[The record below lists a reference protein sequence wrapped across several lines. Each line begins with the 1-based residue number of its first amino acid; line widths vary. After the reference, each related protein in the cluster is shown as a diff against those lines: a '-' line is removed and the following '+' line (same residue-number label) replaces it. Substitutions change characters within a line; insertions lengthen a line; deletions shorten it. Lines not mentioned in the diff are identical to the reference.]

1 MDTIIY
7 LIDFFKEVGLANA
20 FSFTFIFFLICFAIY
35 YFPSKTRSEKQKVDQ
50 EEKNMEFLCKQN
62 ELLLNNTNAVENL
75 KDSVSQMSKTFEK
88 IMTKLSVQEATDNSN
103 SQQIISLAKDN
114 INVGNKIL
122 EKNMIAKCD
131 LEHLDVDIKKVKD
144 ELEEIHDCLIEIKAK
159 IKFK

>member
-20 FSFTFIFFLICFAIY
+20 FSFTFIVLLICFAIY
-35 YFPSKTRSEKQKVDQ
+35 YFPSKARMERQRVDQ
-50 EEKNMEFLCKQN
+50 EEKNIEFLCKQN
-62 ELLLNNTNAVENL
+62 ELLLNNTNAVESL

-88 IMTKLSVQEATDNSN
+88 IMTKLSVQEANDSSN
-103 SQQIISLAKDN
+103 SKQIISLAKDN
-114 INVGNKIL
+114 IDVGNRIL

-131 LEHLDVDIKKVKD
+131 LEHIDVDIKKVKD